1 MAESTGLIV
10 PLGEYVLR
18 TVCLQIAKWERQG
31 HNGFRVAVNVSPKQ
45 FDTNIVELV
54 QDVLA
59 ETGVS
64 PTCLTMEITEGMA
77 MGNVDRHAQLLGVL
91 RDMGIEISMDDFGTG
106 YSSLSY
112 LQKFPINTLKI
123 DQSFVREIV
132 DRESDQ
138 QIAKTIIGMGRS
150 LNLKTLAEGVEDVEQ
165 LEILTSMGCELIQGF
180 YFSQPLCSEEM
191 TTYLQLGNPRYSI
204 SNSKA

>member
-18 TVCLQIAKWERQG
+18 TVCLQIASWETQG

-77 MGNVDRHAQLLGVL
+77 MGNVDRHAQLLGEL
-91 RDMGIEISMDDFGTG
+91 RELGIEISMDDFGTG

-112 LQKFPINTLKI
+112 LYYFPIDTLKI
-123 DQSFVREIV
+123 DQSFIRAMYK
-132 DRESDQ
+132 DP
-138 QIAKTIIGMGRS
+138 RS
-150 LNLKTLAEGVEDVEQ
+150 LELVKSIVALAKNLNLTCVAEGVENPEEADLLREMNCETAQGYYFARPIPEDAVIE
-165 LEILTSMGCELIQGF
+165 LMGTWDIKKL
-180 YFSQPLCSEEM
+180 S
-191 TTYLQLGNPRYSI
+191 
-204 SNSKA
+204 A